1 VSKSLQLFL
10 ITALVYLVLGLLL
23 HLVGIFDLGKLLDA
37 KDVYGMKPDMLV
49 RDLSLVSLRRRWL
62 ALALLFGLVIWSG
75 FQLLRAEWEPAFAWR
90 WAVVAACVLT
100 YELSHLWRSLNDNRH
115 PGESTLLATLGA
127 ANVLTMLRGLSLG
140 LLAGF
145 LFSPWP
151 PGWLAWLPAL
161 LYTASILVDYLDGY
175 LARVTHHTTLLGAN
189 LDIEF
194 DALGILIAT
203 FLAVNYGQLP
213 WWYLPLGLSRY
224 LFLFGIWWRKRRNRL
239 VYDLPPSTHRRVVAG
254 FHMGFSS
261 VMLWPIVYPPG
272 TTLAGVAF
280 AIPFTASF
288 IRDWFVV
295 SGRID
300 PSSRSY
306 VEIRRV
312 ITVIFTRW
320 LPVFLRIGVVLIMA
334 WVVFH
339 VLRSGMD
346 PVALVAWPGL
356 PSPRFA
362 GLVIS
367 LVALGATVM
376 LALGGAGRLAALG
389 LLIAAS
395 ANILASELHFYNGFL
410 LVSAIALMLLGSG
423 MFSCWQPEDAI
434 LSRRAGEKER
444 F

>member
-1 VSKSLQLFL
+1 M
-10 ITALVYLVLGLLL
+10 
-23 HLVGIFDLGKLLDA
+23 
-37 KDVYGMKPDMLV
+37 YGMKSGILV

-62 ALALLFGLVIWSG
+62 VLALLFGLVLWCG
-75 FQLLRAEWEPAFAWR
+75 YQLLRAEWDPVFAWR
-90 WAVVAACVLT
+90 WAVVAACVLV
-100 YELSHLWRSLNDNRH
+100 YELSHLWRGLNDNHR
-115 PGESTLLATLGA
+115 PGEATLLPTLGA
-127 ANVLTMLRGLSLG
+127 GNVLTMLRGLAVG

-151 PGWLAWLPAL
+151 PGRLAWLPAL
-161 LYTASILVDYLDGY
+161 LYTVSILADYLDGY
-175 LARVTHHTTLLGAN
+175 LARVTHHATLLGEN

-203 FLAVNYGQLP
+203 SLAVNYNQLP

-224 LFLFGIWWRKRRNRL
+224 LFLFGIWWRKRRGRP
-239 VYDLPPSTHRRVVAG
+239 VYDLPPSTHRRIVAG
-254 FHMGFSS
+254 FQMGFTS
-261 VMLWPIVYPPG
+261 VILWPIVYPPG

-288 IRDWFVV
+288 IRDWLVV

-300 PSSRSY
+300 PASRSY
-306 VEIRRV
+306 LEIRRV
-312 ITVIFTRW
+312 IAVVFTRW
-320 LPVFLRIGVVLIMA
+320 LPVFLRIGVVLLMI

-339 VLRSGMD
+339 VLWTRSD
-346 PVALVAWPGL
+346 PAALVAWPGL

-362 GLVIS
+362 GLAIS

-389 LLIAAS
+389 LLVAAS
-395 ANILASELHFYNGFL
+395 ANILASELYLYNGFL

-423 MFSCWQPEDAI
+423 TFSCWRPEDAI
-434 LSRRAGEKER
+434 LSRRAGDKV
-444 F
+444 

>member
-1 VSKSLQLFL
+1 MKS
-10 ITALVYLVLGLLL
+10 
-23 HLVGIFDLGKLLDA
+23 GI
-37 KDVYGMKPDMLV
+37 LV

-62 ALALLFGLVIWSG
+62 ALALLFGLALWCG
-75 FQLLRAEWEPAFAWR
+75 YQLLSAGWVPVFAWR
-90 WAVVAACVLT
+90 WAVVAACVLV
-100 YELSHLWRSLNDNRH
+100 YELSHLWRGLNNNHR
-115 PGESTLLATLGA
+115 PGEATLLPALGA
-127 ANVLTMLRGLSLG
+127 GNVLTMLRGLALG

-145 LFSPWP
+145 LFS
-151 PGWLAWLPAL
+151 L
-161 LYTASILVDYLDGY
+161 LYTASILADYLDGY
-175 LARVTHHTTLLGAN
+175 LARVTHHATLLGEN

-203 FLAVNYGQLP
+203 SLAVNYNQLP

-224 LFLFGIWWRKRRNRL
+224 LFLLGIWWRKRRGRP
-239 VYDLPPSTHRRVVAG
+239 VYDLPPSTHRRIVAG
-254 FHMGFSS
+254 FQMGFTS

-295 SGRID
+295 SGRLD
-300 PSSRSY
+300 PASRSY
-306 VEIRRV
+306 LEIRRV
-312 ITVIFTRW
+312 FSLVFTRW
-320 LPVFLRIGVVLIMA
+320 LPVFLRIGVVLLMI

-339 VLRSGMD
+339 VLWTRID

-362 GLVIS
+362 GLAIS

-389 LLIAAS
+389 LLVAAS
-395 ANILASELHFYNGFL
+395 ANILASKLYLYNGFL

-423 MFSCWQPEDAI
+423 TFSCWRPEDAI
-434 LSRRAGEKER
+434 LGRRAGDREGV
-444 F
+444 